1 MVDLKLGIDI
11 GGTFTDLT
19 LLEAEAA
26 RLHHHKVPSTPDAP
40 SRAVAH
46 GIVELMQRLGRRPA
60 ELTGFVHGTTIALNA
75 VLERRGARVA
85 LLVTQGARD
94 VLEIARLQKTDA
106 FNLRAAEPAGLV
118 PRARVLELRE
128 RIDAHG
134 KVIVPLDGEH
144 LREALATVPEE
155 VESIAI
161 CLLNAHAND
170 THEREAARLAAQAFP
185 GRHISLSSALWPEIR
200 EYERTMVAALNAYVQ
215 PVLGRYVEGLQRD
228 MAGIGMKTRLYIT
241 QSNGGIMSAAT
252 ARDAPVRTL
261 LSGPASGVVGAAYI
275 ARLAGV
281 RDAVTID
288 IGGTSADVSLIRDGE
303 PAHSTEAR
311 VGEFPVVMPSVDVFS
326 VGAGG
331 GSIAW
336 FDPLGLLKVGPRSAG
351 ASPGPA
357 CYGRGGMEPT
367 VTDAYVVCGFLNPE
381 NFLGGSMR
389 LDSALARRAVGTV
402 AQRLGASVE
411 AAAEAILKIATTNMI
426 TALLPMM
433 TKRGVDPRGLALIP
447 FGGAGPTHA
456 CLLAEEVV
464 IPRIVVP
471 IAPGTT
477 CALGAG
483 IADIRADYI
492 RSLRRPLAAV
502 PDAELRSAFAQL
514 ERGGRD
520 WLASEEQAVAGVE
533 AVRSVDARYAG
544 QAFDIE
550 VGLPASDTLDA
561 ATIARRFH
569 DTYDALY
576 RNADRSAQIDLINLR
591 VRIVG
596 KTRAPQA
603 RELARAE
610 GPPAERGRRDIWC
623 AGAWHATPVFARES
637 LLAGHVVPGPAII
650 EQFDTTTV
658 VAPGFIA
665 TVDNRGI
672 LILTHEK

>member
-1 MVDLKLGIDI
+1 LKIGIDI

-40 SRAVAH
+40 SRAVAL
-46 GIVELMQRLGRRPA
+46 GIVELMRRLGRSPA

-85 LLVTQGARD
+85 LLVTEGARD
-94 VLEIARLQKTDA
+94 VLEIARLQKA
-106 FNLRAAEPAGLV
+106 APFNLRAAEPAGLV

-128 RIDAHG
+128 RIDALG
-134 KVIVPLDGEH
+134 KVILPLDAEH
-144 LREALATVPEE
+144 LRGALATVPKE
-155 VESIAI
+155 VETIAI

-170 THEREAARLAAQAFP
+170 AHEREAARLAAQAFP

-200 EYERTMVAALNAYVQ
+200 EYERAMVAVLNAYVQ
-215 PVLGRYVEGLQRD
+215 PVLGRYVEGLQHD
-228 MAGIGMKTRLYIT
+228 MADIGMKTKLYIT
-241 QSNGGIMSAAT
+241 QSNGGIMSTVT

-261 LSGPASGVVGAAYI
+261 LSGPASGVVGAAYV

-281 RDAVTID
+281 RNAVTID

-311 VGEFPVVMPSVDVFS
+311 VSEFPVVMPSVDVFA

-336 FDPLGLLKVGPRSAG
+336 FDSLGLLKVGPRSAG

-357 CYGRGGMEPT
+357 CYGRGGTEPT

-389 LDSALARRAVGTV
+389 LDPALARRAVGTI
-402 AQRLGASVE
+402 AQRLSRSAE

-447 FGGAGPTHA
+447 FGGAGSTHA

-471 IAPGTT
+471 LAPGTT
-477 CALGAG
+477 CALGAS

-492 RSLRRPLAAV
+492 RSLRRPMTAV
-502 PDAELRSAFAQL
+502 PDTELQAAFAEL
-514 ERGGRD
+514 EHTGRD
-520 WLASEEQAVAGVE
+520 WLKVEEPAIVSVE

-550 VGLPASDTLDA
+550 VLLCSSDGLDA
-561 ATIARRFH
+561 ATIAQRFH
-569 DTYDALY
+569 DTYDTLY

-596 KTRAPQA
+596 KTRPPETC
-603 RELARAE
+603 ELAGSE
-610 GPPAERGRRDIWC
+610 GPPVERTRRDIWYG
-623 AGAWHATPVFARES
+623 GAWHAAPVFARES

-658 VAPGFIA
+658 VAPGFKA
-665 TVDNRGI
+665 TTDNWGI
-672 LILTHEK
+672 LVLTHGK